1 MPITISDTFTR
12 ANTTVGTVGST
23 ETGIVLAWQNP
34 TNYQIS
40 TNTLLNGNS
49 VNSSPIWVVNNV
61 ANATISM
68 TTAAGN
74 GPGVAFWV
82 KDASNFWCAYLY
94 SNRYNSGS
102 TCNSCTVTDCTCGG
116 CNTNAV
122 SCSKSSSSSVI
133 QNYTGCGSCAA
144 GSCSTGNVGACNQA
158 NVGTMDSYTYA
169 VCGSSCENRTS
180 RSRSCVGTTCGTIN
194 SSTSCVTSCTAGV
207 TTLTCGNTSCSYN
220 NPLCPGTVCG
230 YSGRAN
236 RNCTV
241 TCSCTGGNVNAA
253 NSCTVTSCNLCG
265 SSPNYRREY
274 YLQVDRIAA
283 GTRTNQYS
291 SLYSDTTSSTISLAA
306 IKVVTSLGTYRAYGY
321 TDEAM
326 TSQVMDSAVTASGTT
341 DYLTA
346 VGHGLVSSPLG
357 SAAPNQGWTFDNFN
371 LTFDPLVG
379 DSVGIIQG

>member
-12 ANTTVGTVGST
+12 ANTATGTVGST

-34 TNYQIS
+34 TNFSIS
-40 TNTLLNGNS
+40 SNGLLNANN

-61 ANATISM
+61 SNATVSM
-68 TTAAGN
+68 STGSVN

-82 KDASNFWCAYLY
+82 KDASNYWCAYLY

-102 TCNSCTVTDCTCGG
+102 TCNTCTVTDCTCGG
-116 CNTNAV
+116 CNVNAV
-122 SCSKSSSSSVI
+122 SCSKSSSSSLI
-133 QNYTGCGSCAA
+133 QSFSGCGACSS

-169 VCGSSCENRTS
+169 SCGGGCVNRTS
-180 RSRSCVGTTCGTIN
+180 RSRGCSGSSCGTIS
-194 SSTSCVTSCTAGV
+194 SSTNCVTSCSAANTS
-207 TTLTCGNTSCSYN
+207 LICGNNNCNYVSSSC
-220 NPLCPGTVCG
+220 GGACG
-230 YSGRAN
+230 STGRSN

-241 TCSCTGGNVNAA
+241 SCSCSGGNTNAA

-274 YLQVDRIAA
+274 FLQVDRISG
-283 GTRTNQYS
+283 GTRTNHYS
-291 SLYSDTTSSTISLAA
+291 NLYSDTTSSTISLDA
-306 IKVVTSLGTYRAYGY
+306 IKVTTTLGSYQVFGY
-321 TDEAM
+321 SDIAM
-326 TSQVMDSAVTASGTT
+326 TTQVISSVLTSSGQT